1 MRKLLFVLL
10 LSLQALA
17 LPTPEEIVSKLY
29 RTHLKTQDMRKTVAQ
44 NPRCFTPEFLEL
56 LNKALPKPAVDTDI
70 FTHRKESMSDFELG
84 PTTTQPGQA
93 QVHVEIWTGG
103 RLGQQKGEPEQATL
117 YLITVNDG
125 VGYQVNDIQFSS
137 QKNRFKVGD
146 FLRDL

>member
-10 LSLQALA
+10 LSLPALA
-17 LPTPEEIVSKLY
+17 LPTPEEVVSKLY

-70 FTHRKESMSDFELG
+70 FTHRKECMSDFELG

-103 RLGQQKGEPEQATL
+103 RLGQQKGDPDRATL

-125 VGYQVNDIQFSS
+125 VGYQVNEIQFSS
-137 QKNRFKVGD
+137 QNNRFKVGD